1 MCQQCVLEG
10 VKCNKSIV
18 LEGNVPAV
26 CAGIKALCWRGMCQ
40 QCAGGSE
47 M

>member
-10 VKCNKSIV
+10 VTSIRSVV

-26 CAGIKALCWRGMCQ
+26 CAG
-40 QCAGGSE
+40 GSE
-47 M
+47 MY

>member
-10 VKCNKSIV
+10 VKYNRSIV

-26 CAGIKALCWRGMCQ
+26 CAG
-40 QCAGGSE
+40 GSDKY
-47 M
+47 